1 MLTGVGMGYFR
12 TKIADFVLKGV
23 RMGYL
28 RTKTADF
35 VLRSRKKRYLRT
47 KTTPFCADDGQ
58 GVRLRFLVQV
68 P

>member
-1 MLTGVGMGYFR
+1 M
-12 TKIADFVLKGV
+12 LKGV
-23 RMGYL
+23 RMG
-28 RTKTADF
+28 
-35 VLRSRKKRYLRT
+35 YLRT